1 MKLSELGFDPKF
13 SEEFARLGDP
23 ALEPARVAIEH
34 RGAYEVWTASGP
46 RTVTLRGRLA
56 HEAVDRLDLPVV
68 GDWVAIDPSGAAIV
82 ALLPR
87 RGCLARQASG
97 TRAEVQPIAAN
108 LDTVMVVTAPGDLN
122 PRRLERYFA
131 AIWDGG
137 AAPVIVLNKADTADA
152 DALLATLGPLAVGV
166 PALALSALTGA
177 GVDALERW
185 LAPGKTVALVGS
197 SGVGKTTLLNR
208 LTEGARATS
217 TVREHDQR
225 GRHTTTRRELVILA
239 GGAIL
244 VDTPGMRELATWAA
258 DDGVADTF
266 ADVTAIAAS
275 CRFRDCSHDG
285 EPGCA
290 IAEAITSGDLDP
302 ARLGSMRKLERELA
316 FQARRH
322 DPVAQAAQRKL
333 WKARTKSLRKHH
345 GGGE

>member
-1 MKLSELGFDPKF
+1 LKLSELGFDPKF
-13 SEEFARLGDP
+13 SEEFARLGD
-23 ALEPARVAIEH
+23 ATLEPARVAIEH

-56 HEAVDRLDLPVV
+56 YEAADRLDLPVV
-68 GDWVAIDPSGAAIV
+68 GDWVAIRGEAIV

-97 TRAEVQPIAAN
+97 TRAAVQPIAAN

-122 PRRLERYFA
+122 PRRLERYLA

-152 DALLATLGPLAVGV
+152 DALLTTLGPLAAGV

-177 GVDALERW
+177 GVGALDRW

-217 TVREHDQR
+217 EVREHDQR

-266 ADVTAIAAS
+266 ADVTTIAAG
-275 CRFRDCSHDG
+275 CRFRDCSHHG

-302 ARLGSMRKLERELA
+302 ARLESMRKLERELA

-333 WKARTKSLRKHH
+333 WKARAKSIRKHH